1 MRFLCDVHISIK
13 ISKRIQELGY
23 DSQHVNF
30 ILDRWHSKDL
40 AIAEFANHHDLIL
53 ISKDQDFRNSFLLS
67 QKPKKFIKISLGNI
81 SNDELIN
88 IIEKN
93 LNYFQSLDEQSP
105 AFMVEISD
113 SRLLSVTN

>member
-67 QKPKKFIKISLGNI
+67 QKPKIDQDKSGK
-81 SNDELIN
+81 
-88 IIEKN
+88 
-93 LNYFQSLDEQSP
+93 YFQRRVDKYHRKKLELLP
-105 AFMVEISD
+105 E
-113 SRLLSVTN
+113 SR